1 MAKVLS
7 SEQVIGLLKKRQ
19 GRRPNTEL
27 AVELG
32 ISKQY
37 LGDVLRGRRDPGPPI
52 LKALGIK
59 RVFVLEKVS

>member
-1 MAKVLS
+1 MAKILS
-7 SEQVIGLLKKRQ
+7 SEQVLQLLKKRQ
-19 GRRPNTEL
+19 GNRPNTEL
-27 AVELG
+27 AAELG

-59 RVFVLEKVS
+59 KVFVLEKAS